1 MKSKYNPI
9 TYTQNQFRG
18 KANELAAAI
27 GVYMIYPYAT
37 PHAKN
42 EPMMDI
48 EDKCESWIYSICNS
62 YKHNFDLE
70 SYKLFT
76 VIRESLFNI
85 EYNKVERLI
94 KRRLRNYSLATDIS
108 VKYYMP
114 VIFMMTQ
121 SYAVYL
127 AKYLSC
133 TDYCVGRRKTVPRV
147 EAKKALAKLK
157 SKYMLMIGE

>member
-18 KANELAAAI
+18 KANKLAAAI

-62 YKHNFDLE
+62 YIHNFDLDN
-70 SYKLFT
+70 YKLFT

-85 EYNKVERLI
+85 NYNKVEKLI
-94 KRRLRNYSLATDIS
+94 KSMLEGYTQDKVDSI
-108 VKYYMP
+108 KYYMP
-114 VIFMMTQ
+114 AILMMTQ
-121 SYAVYL
+121 SYIIYI

-133 TDYCVGRRKTVPRV
+133 TDYCVGRRKTVPKV
-147 EAKKALAKLK
+147 EAKKVLAKLK